1 MVPGLLK
8 LSTSV
13 IARREK
19 VIMSTETIVKKP
31 SALDALKS
39 LSQKKPAA
47 ASGFAISA
55 TSADPAI
62 AGAKI
67 GKGSSN
73 VVTLGMDPTFTEK
86 AKQCAGLKAA
96 LKQAESEFEI
106 LQAETRDYGAS
117 KRGIYNETFKASI
130 TTVKVP
136 YEVETPTGKEVQ
148 TVSVICSNKYSVQ
161 KDIVLGNKDALG
173 DAYERL
179 FVEDRT
185 KSMKPNA
192 EELIRGILAE
202 IGLKPE
208 EVESSM
214 ENLFE
219 ETVKVS
225 TTENYEVESKKVPD
239 HLKVVLDQAVTRA
252 APGLKFGS

>member
-13 IARREK
+13 ATRREK
-19 VIMSTETIVKKP
+19 VIMSTETVAKKP

-62 AGAKI
+62 AGAKL

-86 AKQCAGLKAA
+86 ARQCAALKAA

-106 LQAETRDYGAS
+106 LQAETRDYGAA
-117 KRGIYNETFKASI
+117 KRELYNSTFKTNV

-136 YEVETPTGKEVQ
+136 FLTDNKEAHH
-148 TVSVICSNKYSVQ
+148 VSVVCSNRYSVQ
-161 KDIVLGNKDALG
+161 KDMVLGNRDAFG
-173 DAYERL
+173 EFYERL
-179 FVEDRT
+179 FVEERT

-192 EELIRGILAE
+192 EELIRGILSE

-225 TTENYEVESKKVPD
+225 ASENFEQESKKVPD
-239 HLKVVLDQAVTRA
+239 EVKTLLEHACTRA
-252 APGLKFGS
+252 APGLKFVS